1 MSRIKNKK
9 SYGELSKQYAYAW
22 NWTVDASPVT
32 YDTWYAESLGPVKGG
47 KSLRP
52 GKGPSLVYALLAPT
66 FFEMDNAFG
75 EENCVDDIDNEKMT
89 SYSQQ
94 VEVMETECKSPC
106 PSSAEM
112 CIAMCA

>member
-1 MSRIKNKK
+1 MKN
-9 SYGELSKQYAYAW
+9 SVIAIQPFVI
-22 NWTVDASPVT
+22 TT
-32 YDTWYAESLGPVKGG
+32 II
-47 KSLRP
+47 
-52 GKGPSLVYALLAPT
+52 VYALLVPV

-75 EENCVDDIDNEKMT
+75 EREYFVDDIDNEKMI

>member
-1 MSRIKNKK
+1 MKN
-9 SYGELSKQYAYAW
+9 SVIAIQPFVI
-22 NWTVDASPVT
+22 TT
-32 YDTWYAESLGPVKGG
+32 II
-47 KSLRP
+47 
-52 GKGPSLVYALLAPT
+52 VYALLVPV

-75 EENCVDDIDNEKMT
+75 EENFVDNEKMT

-112 CIAMCA
+112 CIAMCV